1 MRDKGNLGASPE
13 GLNIKARKRRSHQC
27 LGRRER
33 RKGQAQA
40 KKKPHTPPILSAGH
54 TTGNKT
60 DVFPACVEFTVRR
73 EGRGIKRES
82 RVIIEVQTG
91 INVVKGKSK
100 GELWGSAGFSGE
112 WHFCRAAHPHWDAN
126 EEPPPPRGNA
136 EGEGDFLNFYH

>member
-73 EGRGIKRES
+73 EGRGNKRES

-112 WHFCRAAHPHWDAN
+112 WHFCRAAHSHWDAN
-126 EEPPPPRGNA
+126 EELPHPGEMPRGRVIS
-136 EGEGDFLNFYH
+136 

>member
-60 DVFPACVEFTVRR
+60 DVFPACVEFTVRW
-73 EGRGIKRES
+73 EGRGNKRES

-100 GELWGSAGFSGE
+100 GELWGSAGFSGVMSSPGE
-112 WHFCRAAHPHWDAN
+112 EGTHPN
-126 EEPPPPRGNA
+126 GTGRV
-136 EGEGDFLNFYH
+136 

>member
-1 MRDKGNLGASPE
+1 MRDKGNLGASLE

-82 RVIIEVQTG
+82 HVIIEVQTG

-126 EEPPPPRGNA
+126 EEPPHPGEMPRGRVIS
-136 EGEGDFLNFYH
+136 